1 MSSPD
6 LRDQLQTTLG
16 TAYILGHELGGGGMS
31 RVFVA
36 DETRLGRKVV
46 VKLLSPELAAG
57 VSGERFEREIMTA
70 ASLQQANI
78 VPVLASGE
86 SNGLPYYT
94 MPFVEGQSLRARL
107 GRGPLAI
114 AEVVGV
120 LKDVSKALAYAHQR
134 GVVHRDIKPD
144 NVLISGGTAVVT
156 DFGIAKAI
164 SASRTQHDGAT
175 LTQLGTS
182 LGTPA
187 YMSPEQAAGDP
198 DIDHRADIYAFGCMA
213 YELLTG
219 YPPFHGRTPQR
230 VLAAQMAESPQP
242 IGELRADTPPAL
254 ADLVMRSLAK
264 DAAARPESA
273 TELVRVLDTVTS
285 GSSMSS
291 LPPVLIGGHG
301 MLRRALLT
309 YAAAFVVVAVVA
321 KASIVAVGLPD
332 WVLPGAIVVMLLGLP
347 VILFTGYVQ
356 RTTYHALTATP
367 ALTPGGSTRPQGT
380 MATIAVKASPHVN
393 WRRTTLGGVVA
404 LGAFIVMIGV
414 FMLLRAFG
422 IGPAGSLLA
431 AGKLQHRQPVL
442 ITDFR
447 VNRAD
452 TSLGSV
458 VTEAV
463 RATLGQSSAIT
474 LVTPATVAAA
484 LRRMERPDTSHV
496 DMRLAGEIAAREGY
510 KAIVDGEITGVG
522 SGFVVALRLASTDS
536 AADLWSDRATARNLD
551 DLLPTVDDLTRK
563 LRGRIGES
571 LRDVQGAPRLAQVTT
586 SSLDALRKF
595 SAANRANDVE
605 QNYPKAVALLREAVA
620 IDPLFAEAWRKLAV
634 ALRNAR
640 LPRSQSDSAV
650 SAAYR
655 LRERLTESERLSTT
669 AYYYYVGPGRDRA
682 KAIPAYEAL
691 MERGDTGAAANN
703 LALVYLTRREFAHAE
718 SLFAQAIRQAP
729 GFALPY
735 NNIASTQ
742 VYLGKLREADA
753 SALLARTRFPANPTP
768 AQLQM
773 WMWYYRGKFEEYGR
787 ALDSARHSAN
797 VNIRSR
803 ATFNLADLSALKG
816 KLADYQRLQAEGNVI
831 DSARGVPTQP
841 VSDSIR
847 AAFDDAWF
855 RQLPERAVTRLDA
868 ILARRQL
875 ESLDVVD
882 RPYFALAR
890 AYAVANRPDR
900 ARAVLAKYAAE
911 TKDTAQLRDEQSD
924 LHAVL
929 GEIALAEKRPRDA
942 IAEFRKADQKP
953 DGPAGAD
960 VLPLYFNLG
969 RAFDA
974 ANEADSAI
982 VMFEKYVGAPSFV
995 RPFGFDDPIALAGI
1009 SKRLGELYEAKGER
1023 AKAAEYY
1030 QKFVDLWKN
1039 ADPEL
1044 QPKVT
1049 EIRRRLARLQKSES
1063 GND

>member
-1 MSSPD
+1 
-6 LRDQLQTTLG
+6 
-16 TAYILGHELGGGGMS
+16 MS

-57 VSGERFEREIMTA
+57 VSAERFEREIMTA

-107 GRGPLAI
+107 GRDPLAI
-114 AEVVGV
+114 TEVVGV

-164 SASRTQHDGAT
+164 SASRAPHDGET

-182 LGTPA
+182 IGTPA

-198 DIDHRADIYAFGCMA
+198 EIDHRADIYAFGCMA

-219 YPPFHGRTPQR
+219 HPPFHGRTPQR

-242 IGELRADTPPAL
+242 VGEIRADTPPAL
-254 ADLVMRSLAK
+254 ADLVMRALAK

-285 GSSMSS
+285 GSGMSS
-291 LPPVLIGGHG
+291 LPPVLIGGRA
-301 MLRRALLT
+301 MLRRALLI
-309 YAAAFVVVAVVA
+309 YVAAFVVVAVVA
-321 KASIVAVGLPD
+321 KAAIVGIGLPD

-367 ALTPGGSTRPQGT
+367 ALTPGGSARPQGT
-380 MATIAVKASPHVN
+380 MATIAMKASPHLS
-393 WRRTTLGGVVA
+393 WRRTTMGGVVS
-404 LGAFIVMIGV
+404 LGAFIVVIGV

-431 AGKLQHRQPVL
+431 AGKLRHRQPVL

-474 LVTPATVAAA
+474 LITPATVAAD
-484 LRRMERPDTSHV
+484 LRRMERPETSHV
-496 DMRLAGEIAAREGY
+496 DMRLAGEIAAREGL

-522 SGFVVALRLASTDS
+522 SGFVVALRLVSTDS
-536 AADLWSDRATARNLD
+536 AADLASYRANARSLD

-605 QNYPKAVALLREAVA
+605 QNYPKAAALLREAVA

-634 ALRNAR
+634 ALRNFRA
-640 LPRSQSDSAV
+640 PRSQSDSAISV
-650 SAAYR
+650 AYR
-655 LRERLTESERLSTT
+655 LRERLTESERLSAT
-669 AYYYYVGPGRDRA
+669 AYYYYGGPGRDRA
-682 KAIPAYEAL
+682 KAIPAYEAM

-703 LALVYLTRREFAHAE
+703 LALLYLSRREYARAE

-729 GFALPY
+729 GFA
-735 NNIASTQ
+735 IAYGNRAVTQ
-742 VYLGKLREADA
+742 VFTGKLHEADA
-753 SALLARTRFPANPTP
+753 NFLLARKRFPANSRL
-768 AQLQM
+768 AQGQM
-773 WMWYYRGKFEEYGR
+773 SMWYQRGQLEEYAR
-787 ALDSARHSAN
+787 VLDSARHSTEATT
-797 VNIRSR
+797 RSF
-803 ATFNLADLSALKG
+803 AILALADLSALKG
-816 KLADYQRLQAEGNVI
+816 NLADYQRLRAEGRLV
-831 DSARGVPTQP
+831 DSAQGVPPQP
-841 VSDSIR
+841 TSDSIR

-855 RQLPERAVTRLDA
+855 RQLPERAVTRLDG
-868 ILARRQL
+868 ILARRQF

-882 RPYFALAR
+882 RPFFDLAR
-890 AYAVANRPDR
+890 AYAVANRPDK
-900 ARAVLAKYAAE
+900 ARAVLATYASE
-911 TKDTAQLRDEQSD
+911 TKDTAQLRDQQSD
-924 LHAVL
+924 LHAVA

-942 IAEFRKADQKP
+942 VAEFHKADQKP
-953 DGPAGAD
+953 DGPASAD
-960 VLPLYFNLG
+960 ALPLYFNLG

-974 ANEADSAI
+974 AGEADSAI
-982 VMFEKYVGAPSFV
+982 AMFEKYVATPIWNRNVGS
-995 RPFGFDDPIALAGI
+995 DDPIALAGI
-1009 SKRLGELYEAKGER
+1009 WKRLGELYEAKGDR
-1023 AKAAEYY
+1023 AKAVEYY
-1030 QKFVDLWKN
+1030 LKFVDLWKN

-1044 QPKVT
+1044 QPKVA
-1049 EIRRRLARLQKSES
+1049 EVRLRLVRLQRSQS
-1063 GND
+1063 GDE

>member
-1 MSSPD
+1 MPAPD

-16 TAYILGHELGGGGMS
+16 TAYILGDELGGGGMS

-57 VSGERFEREIMTA
+57 VSAERFEREIMTA

-78 VPVLASGE
+78 VPVLSSGE

-107 GRGPLAI
+107 SKGGPLSI
-114 AEVVGV
+114 TEIVRILGEVGR
-120 LKDVSKALAYAHQR
+120 ALAFAHER

-144 NVLISGGTAVVT
+144 NVLLSGGTAVVT

-164 SASRTQHDGAT
+164 SASRTHHDGET

-198 DIDHRADIYAFGCMA
+198 DVDHRADIYAFGCMA

-219 YPPFHGRTPQR
+219 HPPFHGRTPQR

-242 IGELRADTPPAL
+242 VGELRPDTPPAL

-264 DAAARPESA
+264 DAATRPQSA
-273 TELVRVLDTVTS
+273 MELVRVLDMVTS
-285 GSSMSS
+285 GGGMSS
-291 LPPVLIGGHG
+291 LPPVLIGGHA

-309 YAAAFVVVAVVA
+309 YAAAFIVVAVVA
-321 KASIVAVGLPD
+321 KASIVGIGLPD
-332 WVLPGAIVVMLLGLP
+332 WVLPGAILVMLLGLP

-367 ALTPGGSTRPQGT
+367 ALTPGGSTRPEGT
-380 MATIAVKASPHVN
+380 MATIAIKASPHVT
-393 WRRTTLGGVVA
+393 WRRTAIGGAVA

-414 FMLLRAFG
+414 FMLLRASG

-474 LVTPATVAAA
+474 LVTPATVAAT

-496 DMRLAGEIAAREGY
+496 DMRLAGEIAAREGL

-522 SGFVVALRLASTDS
+522 SGLVVTLRLVSSDS
-536 AADLWSDRATARNLD
+536 AADLASYRATAKSLD

-571 LRDVQGAPRLAQVTT
+571 LRNVQGTPRLAQVTT
-586 SSLDALRKF
+586 SSLDALRKY
-595 SAANRANDVE
+595 AAASHANDSE
-605 QNYPKAVALLREAVA
+605 ENYQKAAALLREAVT
-620 IDPLFAEAWRKLAV
+620 IDPTFAEAWRKLNA
-634 ALRNAR
+634 ALRNSGA
-640 LPRSQSDSAV
+640 PRSQSDSAI

-655 LRERLTESERLSTT
+655 LRDRLTESERLNTT
-669 AYYYYVGPGRDRA
+669 GIYYMQGPGRDRA
-682 KAIPAYEAL
+682 KAIVAYEAM
-691 MERGDTGAAANN
+691 MERGDTYPAANN
-703 LALVYLTRREFAHAE
+703 LAVLYYSRREFVRAE
-718 SLFAQAIRQAP
+718 SLYTQAIRQTP
-729 GFALPY
+729 GFASPY
-735 NNIASTQ
+735 TSIVGVLVDDA
-742 VYLGKLREADA
+742 KLREADA
-753 SALLARTRFPANPTP
+753 AIALARKRFPASPRILQ
-768 AQLQM
+768 AQMLLL
-773 WMWYYRGKFEEYGR
+773 YHHGRLEDYAR
-787 ALDSARHSAN
+787 ALDSARGSTSVEIKSFATGALAGLAMLHGRLADRQRL
-797 VNIRSR
+797 IAESR
-803 ATFNLADLSALKG
+803 AIGS
-816 KLADYQRLQAEGNVI
+816 V
-831 DSARGVPTQP
+831 RGFPPQP
-841 VSDSIR
+841 AVDSIS
-847 AAFDDAWF
+847 ASYVDVWF

-868 ILARRQL
+868 ILTRRQL

-882 RPYFALAR
+882 RPYFWMASVYTL
-890 AYAVANRPDR
+890 ANRPDR
-900 ARAVLAKYAAE
+900 ARTMLARYTAE
-911 TKDTAQLRDEQSD
+911 TKDTAQLREQQPE
-924 LHAVL
+924 LHTAL
-929 GEIALAEKRPRDA
+929 GEIALAENHPRDA
-942 IAEFRKADQKP
+942 VVAFRAGDQKP
-953 DGPAGAD
+953 DGPAAAD

-974 ANEADSAI
+974 ANEPDSAI
-982 VMFEKYVGAPSFV
+982 AMFEKYVGAPSWG
-995 RPFGFDDPIALAGI
+995 RPWDDADALAGV

-1023 AKAAEYY
+1023 AKAAAYY

-1044 QPKVT
+1044 QPKVA
-1049 EIRRRLARLQKSES
+1049 EVRRRLVRLQKSES

>member
-1 MSSPD
+1 MTD

-16 TAYILGHELGGGGMS
+16 TAYTLGQELGGGGMS

-57 VSGERFEREIMTA
+57 VSAERFEREIMTA

-107 GRGPLAI
+107 SKGGALSITEIVRILG
-114 AEVVGV
+114 
-120 LKDVSKALAYAHQR
+120 DVARALAFAHER

-144 NVLISGGTAVVT
+144 NVLLSGGTAVVT

-164 SASRTQHDGAT
+164 SMSRAPHDGAT

-182 LGTPA
+182 IGTPA

-219 YPPFHGRTPQR
+219 HPPFHGRTPQR
-230 VLAAQMAESPQP
+230 VLAAQMAEPPQP
-242 IGELRADTPPAL
+242 VGELRADTPPAL

-264 DAAARPESA
+264 DTAARPESA

-285 GSSMSS
+285 GSGMSS
-291 LPPVLIGGHG
+291 LPPVLIGGRS
-301 MLRRALLT
+301 MLRRALLA
-309 YAAAFVVVAVVA
+309 YVAAFVVVAVVA
-321 KASIVAVGLPD
+321 KAAIVSIGLPD

-367 ALTPGGSTRPQGT
+367 ALTPGGSARPQGT

-404 LGAFIVMIGV
+404 LGAFIVVIGV

-431 AGKLQHRQPVL
+431 AGKLRNRQPVL

-496 DMRLAGEIAAREGY
+496 DLRLAGEIAAREGL

-522 SGFVVALRLASTDS
+522 SGFVVALRLVSTDS
-536 AADLWSDRATARNLD
+536 AADLASYRATAKNLD
-551 DLLPTVDDLTRK
+551 DLLPTVDDLTRR

-571 LRDVQGAPRLAQVTT
+571 LRDVQGTGRLAQVTT
-586 SSLDALRKF
+586 TSLEALRKY
-595 SAANRANDVE
+595 SAASRANDVE
-605 QNYPKAVALLREAVA
+605 QNFSKAAALLREAVA
-620 IDPLFAEAWRKLAV
+620 IDPLFAEAWRKLGT

-640 LPRSQSDSAV
+640 APQSQSDSAL

-655 LRERLTESERLSTT
+655 LRERLTESERLFTT
-669 AYYYYVGPGRDRA
+669 AYYYSNGPGRDRA
-682 KAIPAYEAL
+682 KAIAAYEAM

-703 LALVYLTRREFAHAE
+703 LAILHLRRREFVRAE
-718 SLFAQAIRQAP
+718 SLFSQSIRQAP
-729 GFALPY
+729 GLALPY
-735 NNIASTQ
+735 TNMARTLVNDA
-742 VYLGKLREADA
+742 KLREADA
-753 SALLARTRFPANPTP
+753 ASAVARARFPANFLPVEVQI
-768 AQLQM
+768 ALL
-773 WMWYYRGKFEEYGR
+773 YHRGRLEDYAR
-787 ALDSARHSAN
+787 ALDSARGSTNAA
-797 VNIRSR
+797 VKSF
-803 ATFNLADLSALKG
+803 ATFALGDLAALHG
-816 KLADYQRLQAEGNVI
+816 RLTDFQRLNAEGRAI
-831 DSARGVPTQP
+831 DSARGLPPRP
-841 VSDSIR
+841 VEDSIR

-855 RQLPERAVTRLDA
+855 RQLPERASARLDA

-875 ESLDVVD
+875 EPLEIVD
-882 RPYFALAR
+882 RPYFTMAH
-890 AYAVANRPDR
+890 AYAVANRPDK
-900 ARAVLAKYAAE
+900 ARAMLARYAAE
-911 TKDTAQLRDEQSD
+911 TRDTAQLRDQQPD
-924 LHAVL
+924 LHAAL

-942 IAEFRKADQKP
+942 IAEFRKADQRP
-953 DGPAGAD
+953 DGPAGPD

-974 ANEADSAI
+974 ASEPDSAI
-982 VMFEKYVGAPSFV
+982 AIFQKYVGTPYSD
-995 RPFGFDDPIALAGI
+995 RNIDFDDPIALAGI

-1023 AKAAEYY
+1023 SKAIEYY
-1030 QKFVDLWKN
+1030 QKFVELWKN

-1044 QPKVT
+1044 QPKVG
-1049 EIRRRLARLQKSES
+1049 EVRRRLARLQKAES